1 MASSPGSR
9 SSAKGPRVDTFV
21 MPPEKH
27 VSVDAHE
34 LKMAIKNRLEL
45 EDRVV
50 FDDLCKLMEG
60 VANFDFFDLKDRM
73 RTNFLPFASGARN
86 SIYLQRSSK
95 SLPTTPVLEKKEE
108 EFIADVYEVL
118 RASHYTLL
126 TKEEWDLAQ
135 QENFNLNLPMEVNWD
150 YMDPDL
156 LKKFW
161 QSSPERQ
168 AIRANLPDCM
178 ADRILVF
185 HRGIGTEKLS
195 GLLID
200 QKLDLLMDYTVF
212 NLIDKMRQPLEGL
225 LAKVGL
231 VKKKT
236 EEQQKAAEAA
246 AAAEEAAV
254 AAARMSAHG
263 DGAAMQMYEMQ
274 GNTLVASTHKFA
286 KAVERNT
293 LARQCPTLLTLLKA
307 FPTKMEL
314 QEPTFKD
321 IVVVYRRAYPARK
334 PPTASANAPNKT
346 KDERMQGILLYRN
359 INIKVF
365 GETPMA
371 DVEMIFPEKIVGIKP
386 FQLVNLAVTVMTALM
401 TGALVLW
408 KAGKDINMNIVWTAA
423 SLVLTRCFT
432 VYSTAQTQRTMLQQQ
447 MTSALYDKMQDSQ
460 EGVVSVIMEEMADQQ
475 MKQMLL
481 AYMMLMIKGRPLLAD
496 DLDNTCED
504 FLSKEFDHP
513 IDYDLEA
520 ALPRL
525 KRWGL
530 LRENAQGKLEAM
542 PMADAVSTLEAA
554 WSTAYKVIGSGSAD
568 VRTIDMI
575 TGNFSVFGAGIDRFV
590 QEQEQQRN
598 AAMEALGKGKKFI
611 GKTAGGV
618 VGGISTA
625 GTSISAGFGK
635 ARGIL
640 PFGKSASS
648 AGADPAAVPAPLE
661 LPPST
666 PDAMLYESVGTG
678 GSKHSGSD
686 AVAVT
691 DSASEGLAR
700 TPSGGEAILS
710 PNSSGGGANGEKKKE
725 KSSFKKLF
733 KSRKHEE

>member
-1 MASSPGSR
+1 MASSSGSR

-27 VSVDAHE
+27 VSVDSHE

-95 SLPTTPVLEKKEE
+95 SLPTTAVLDQKEE

-118 RASHYTLL
+118 QASHYTLL
-126 TKEEWDLAQ
+126 TKEEWDLAT
-135 QENFNLNLPMEVNWD
+135 QENFNLNLPMEVKWD
-150 YMDPDL
+150 YMDPNL

-161 QSSPERQ
+161 QSSPERR

-212 NLIDKMRQPLEGL
+212 SDL

-231 VKKKT
+231 VKKRTK
-236 EEQQKAAEAA
+236 EEERAAQAVDAAAEAA
-246 AAAEEAAV
+246 AAA
-254 AAARMSAHG
+254 ARLSAHG
-263 DGAAMQMYEMQ
+263 DGAAMQMYEYQ

-286 KAVERNT
+286 RSVERKT

-307 FPTKMEL
+307 FATKMEL

-321 IVVVYRRAYPARK
+321 IVVVYRRANPPRK

-371 DVEMIFPEKIVGIKP
+371 DVEMIFPEKLVRIKP
-386 FQLVNLAVTVMTALM
+386 FQLVNLAVTVIIALI
-401 TGALVLW
+401 TGSLVLW
-408 KAGKDINMNIVWTAA
+408 RSAKDISMNIVWSAA

-432 VYSTAQTQRTMLQQQ
+432 VYNTAQTQRTMLQQQ
-447 MTSALYDKMQDSQ
+447 MTSALYDKMLDSQ

-475 MKQMLL
+475 LKQMLL
-481 AYMMLMIKGRPLLAD
+481 AYMMLLMKGRPLLPA
-496 DLDNTCED
+496 DLDNCCED
-504 FLSKEFDHP
+504 FLYKEFDHP
-513 IDYDLEA
+513 INY
-520 ALPRL
+520 
-525 KRWGL
+525 
-530 LRENAQGKLEAM
+530 
-542 PMADAVSTLEAA
+542 A
-554 WSTAYKVIGSGSAD
+554 W
-568 VRTIDMI
+568 M
-575 TGNFSVFGAGIDRFV
+575 
-590 QEQEQQRN
+590 QHC
-598 AAMEALGKGKKFI
+598 L
-611 GKTAGGV
+611 
-618 VGGISTA
+618 
-625 GTSISAGFGK
+625 
-635 ARGIL
+635 
-640 PFGKSASS
+640 ASS
-648 AGADPAAVPAPLE
+648 AGGCC
-661 LPPST
+661 T
-666 PDAMLYESVGTG
+666 TT
-678 GSKHSGSD
+678 HR
-686 AVAVT
+686 
-691 DSASEGLAR
+691 ASWRRCPWLR
-700 TPSGGEAILS
+700 L
-710 PNSSGGGANGEKKKE
+710 
-725 KSSFKKLF
+725 
-733 KSRKHEE
+733 